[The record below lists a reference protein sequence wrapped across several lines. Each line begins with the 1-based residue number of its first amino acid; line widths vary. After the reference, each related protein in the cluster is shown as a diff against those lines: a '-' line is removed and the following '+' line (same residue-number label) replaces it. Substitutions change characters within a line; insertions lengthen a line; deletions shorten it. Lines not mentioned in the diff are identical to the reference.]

1 MIKEIDITNKLIAE
15 DVLKIQI
22 PSYQIEAE
30 IIGYSDIPPLKDTI
44 SALMNCGESFIGYYI
59 DEELSGALSLKRDK
73 DEIDIHR
80 LMVHPKHFRKGIAQK
95 LLNYIESNADGIK
108 TLIVSTG
115 SKNMPAIYFYE
126 KFGFVKT
133 GEMIINEQLSLT
145 SFLKRIK

>member
-1 MIKEIDITNKLIAE
+1 MIKDIDITNKLIAE

-44 SALMNCGESFIGYYI
+44 PALMNCGETFFGYYI
-59 DEELSGALSLKRDK
+59 DEELCGVLSLKADL

-80 LMVHPKHFRKGIAQK
+80 LMVHPKHFRKGIAKK
-95 LLNYIESNADGIK
+95 LLNHIESNAEGTK

-115 SKNMPAIYFYE
+115 SKNMPAIHFYE
-126 KFGFVKT
+126 KFGFVKI
-133 GEMIINEQLSLT
+133 GETIINEQLSLT